1 MSTAT
6 KRLSDDGLTTLVS
19 VNGVEI
25 TQDAINRESG
35 HYDGG
40 TIVERQH
47 QAGLALVVHE
57 LLRQRAD
64 QLGIGADNDDER
76 VDAVIEQEVRVPT
89 ADEASC
95 REYFEKNRSRFHTE
109 ALIEARHIL
118 LPAPPDDLDALES
131 QRAVAETL
139 IARLEQDAGAF
150 KRLAREYSACPS
162 AYDGGNLGQ
171 LSRGQTVR
179 EFEEKVFGLPEGLAT
194 RPVETRYGW
203 HVVDIVHRV
212 DGAPLPFETVRERI
226 AEYLI
231 ERSRRR
237 AYSQYVRLLAAD
249 ATVEGIDM
257 NEADS
262 PLVQ

>member
-1 MSTAT
+1 MTTAT
-6 KRLSDDGLTTLVS
+6 KRLSDDGLTMLVS
-19 VNGVEI
+19 VNAVEI
-25 TQDAINRESG
+25 AQNAINSESG
-35 HYDGG
+35 NYDGG

-47 QAGLALVVHE
+47 QAGLALVIRE

-64 QLGIGADNDDER
+64 QLGIAAVDDDER
-76 VDAVIEQEVRVPT
+76 VDAVIEQEVHVPE

-95 REYFEKNRSRFHTE
+95 REYFDKNRARFHTQP
-109 ALIEARHIL
+109 LVQARHIL

-131 QRAVAETL
+131 QRSVAELL
-139 IARLEQDAGAF
+139 IAKLQNDPGAF

-162 AYDGGNLGQ
+162 GEDGGNLGQ

-179 EFEEKVFGLPEGLAT
+179 EFEDKVLCLPEGLAT

-203 HVVDIVHRV
+203 HVVEIAHRV
-212 DGAPLPFETVRERI
+212 DGTPLPFETVHERI
-226 AEYLI
+226 AEYLT

-237 AYSQYVRLLAAD
+237 AYSQYVQLLAAE
-249 ATVEGIDM
+249 ANIEGIDM
-257 NEADS
+257 NAADS